1 MSVQGMYRA
10 PRPSRSP
17 VNAVL
22 LILVLVLVG
31 LLVVQQLRWPG
42 GPLRDPLAK
51 PRPVTPRGDLHE
63 DEKATIALFEQAAPS
78 VVYITT
84 VVHQRDLFS
93 INVLEVP
100 KGTGSGFVW
109 DAKGYIVTNFHVIQ
123 EATGAKVTLA
133 DGSTWDAR
141 LVGAA
146 PDYDLAVLKIDAPA
160 EKLRPIPVGTSFD
173 LKVGQ
178 KVFAIGNPFGLDHTL
193 TTGVISGLNRR
204 MRSVS
209 GRTIKEVIQTDAAIN
224 PGNSGGPLLDSSG
237 RLIGVNTAIYSPSG
251 AYAGVGFAVPVDTV
265 NRVVPQLIRHGR
277 LQRPVLGVELHE
289 QAARQLAGVP
299 GLLVVRV
306 VPGSGAAKAGLRPTQ
321 VDQLGQIHLGDI
333 IIGIDGKPVRTRD
346 DLLEV
351 LEQKKAGEQVVLKIL
366 RDGEEQEVP
375 VVLSQGG

>member
-10 PRPSRSP
+10 PQPARSP
-17 VNAVL
+17 VNIVL
-22 LILVLVLVG
+22 LVLVLVLVG

-42 GPLRDPLAK
+42 GPLRDPLAQ
-51 PRPVTPRGDLHE
+51 PRPITPRGDLHE

-109 DAKGYIVTNFHVIQ
+109 DSKGYIVTNFHVIQ
-123 EATGAKVTLA
+123 DATGAKVTLA

-146 PDYDLAVLKIDAPA
+146 PDYDLAVLKIAAPA
-160 EKLRPIPVGTSFD
+160 ERLRPIPVGTSFD

-277 LQRPVLGVELHE
+277 LRRPSLGVELHE
-289 QAARQLAGVP
+289 QAARQLAQID
-299 GLLVVRV
+299 GLLVLRV
-306 VPGSGAAKAGLRPTQ
+306 VPGSGAERAGLRPTQ
-321 VDQLGQIHLGDI
+321 VDQFGRIHLGDI
-333 IIGIDGKPVRTRD
+333 IIGIDGRRVRSRD
-346 DLLEV
+346 ELLDV
-351 LEQKKAGEQVVLKIL
+351 LEQKKAGDQVILRVL
-366 RDGEEQEVP
+366 RDGREVDVP
-375 VVLSQGG
+375 VLLSEGG

>member
-1 MSVQGMYRA
+1 MSVQGMYR
-10 PRPSRSP
+10 PSGPSRSP
-17 VNAVL
+17 VNVVL
-22 LILVLVLVG
+22 VVVVLVLVG
-31 LLVVQQLRWPG
+31 LLVVQQVRWNWA
-42 GPLRDPLAK
+42 PLRDPMAQ
-51 PRPVTPRGDLHE
+51 PRPVTPRGELLE
-63 DEKATIALFEQAAPS
+63 DEKATIALFEKAAPS

-93 INVLEVP
+93 INVQEVP
-100 KGTGSGFVW
+100 RGTGSGFIW
-109 DAKGYIVTNFHVIQ
+109 DAKGYVVTNFHVIQ
-123 EATGAKVTLA
+123 DATGAKVILA

-237 RLIGVNTAIYSPSG
+237 RLIGVNTAIQSPSG
-251 AYAGVGFAVPVDTV
+251 AFAGIGFAVPVDTV

-277 LQRPVLGVELHE
+277 MRRPVLGVELHE
-289 QAARQLAGVP
+289 QAARQLAQVE
-299 GLLVVRV
+299 GLLVLRV
-306 VPGSGAAKAGLRPTQ
+306 VPGSGAAKAGLRPTL
-321 VDQLGQIHLGDI
+321 VDQFGQIHLGDI
-333 IIGIDGKPVRTRD
+333 ILAIDGKRVRTRD
-346 DLLEV
+346 ELLDV
-351 LEQKKAGEQVVLKIL
+351 LEQKKPGDQVVLKLL
-366 RDGEEQEVP
+366 RNGEELEVP
-375 VVLSQGG
+375 VVLSEGG